1 MVLKISKID
10 VIEFTREIYNSFV
23 PLANHKGIL
32 FSFTA
37 WADSFWIYADPNKL
51 DTVIY
56 NIISNAIKF
65 TSPQKRVSIII
76 AEELKCNSVDISV
89 TDEGPGIPQKNIS
102 DIFTRYTI
110 LSNDELAG
118 TGIGL
123 SLSYELI
130 KLHKG
135 NILVTST
142 VGKGSTFTIR
152 LLKGK
157 HRISILIIQS
167 DRNNIM
173 AISMECTVTM
183 RRRRRRWQYQTLLTK
198 T

>member
-1 MVLKISKID
+1 M
-10 VIEFTREIYNSFV
+10 
-23 PLANHKGIL
+23 
-32 FSFTA
+32 
-37 WADSFWIYADPNKL
+37 IYADPNKL

-65 TSPQKRVSIII
+65 TNPGKQVSIVL
-76 AEELKCNSVDISV
+76 AEELKNNSVDISV
-89 TDEGPGIPQKNIS
+89 TDEGPGIPQKNIA

-110 LSNDELAG
+110 LSNHELAG

-123 SLSYELI
+123 SLSYELV

-152 LLKGK
+152 LLKGNEHFK
-157 HRISILIIQS
+157 NTS
-167 DRNNIM
+167 DF
-173 AISMECTVTM
+173 ETDEFG
-183 RRRRRRWQYQTLLTK
+183 QT
-198 T
+198 